1 MSTYWTPV
9 PSSGATPAKYLF
21 IRQDFQDIIVCC
33 FQFPDEIEN
42 TKSLREKVDGVMRDI
57 IKMNVQHRMKGV
69 ILMIRKVKKRMK
81 I

>member
-1 MSTYWTPV
+1 MV
-9 PSSGATPAKYLF
+9 RIFCLH
-21 IRQDFQDIIVCC
+21 